1 MIFLDYNSTTP
12 VREEVMQAM
21 LPWFSKQ
28 FANEASNTHVPGWQA
43 RKAVEMAREEM
54 ASLLVC
60 DEQEI
65 IFTSGAT
72 ESAWIALYGL
82 WKTHHA
88 SRNEILVSATEHSA
102 VINAAAALA
111 ERGAI
116 LRTIPCNHHGAI
128 NMEFLSEAVSDK
140 TLAVIVMHANNETG
154 NIHPASTIASIA
166 HQAGAFYVCDASQS
180 AGKISCTIEETGA
193 DLLFFSAHKFYGPK
207 GIGIL
212 FARRKNPRVQ
222 LAAIMPGHGHERGLR
237 QGTLNVPA
245 IVGMQKAFSLSH
257 AESWDHAAHTSR
269 LRTYLEQYLEL
280 HAGAR
285 INGDMRNRLPNT
297 TNLLFAGKKASQLI
311 KHTPEL
317 AFSTGSACTSAMPAP
332 SHVLLAMGL
341 SEADAYAS
349 ARFSLSYLNTMDE
362 IDSAAKMIT
371 HACSLS

>member
-21 LPWFSKQ
+21 LPWFSRQ
-28 FANEASNTHVPGWQA
+28 FANEASNTHMPGWQA
-43 RKAVEMAREEM
+43 RKAVDMAREEI

-60 DEQEI
+60 DEQEL

-82 WKTHHA
+82 WKSHQD
-88 SRNEILVSATEHSA
+88 SRREILISATEHAA
-102 VINAAAALA
+102 VMNAAAALA

-116 LRTIPCNHHGAI
+116 LRTIPCNHHGVI
-128 NMEFLSEAVSDK
+128 DMDFISEAVSDQ

-154 NIHPASTIASIA
+154 NIHPSASIASIA
-166 HQAGAFYVCDASQS
+166 HRAGAFYVCDASQS

-207 GIGIL
+207 GIGL
-212 FARRKNPRVQ
+212 LYAKRKNPRVQ
-222 LAAIMPGHGHERGLR
+222 LAPMLPGHGQEKGLR
-237 QGTLNVPA
+237 HGTLNVPA
-245 IVGMQKAFSLSH
+245 IVGMQKAFSISN
-257 AESWDHAAHTSR
+257 AEIWDQAAHTSR

-297 TNLLFAGKKASQLI
+297 TNLLFAGKKASELI

-317 AFSTGSACTSAMPAP
+317 AYSTGSACTSALPEP
-332 SHVLLAMGL
+332 SHVLLAMGMG
-341 SEADAYAS
+341 EENAYAS
-349 ARFSLSYLNTMDE
+349 ARFSLSYLNTMEE
-362 IDSAAKMIT
+362 IDRAVKMIAQ
-371 HACSLS
+371 ACSGS